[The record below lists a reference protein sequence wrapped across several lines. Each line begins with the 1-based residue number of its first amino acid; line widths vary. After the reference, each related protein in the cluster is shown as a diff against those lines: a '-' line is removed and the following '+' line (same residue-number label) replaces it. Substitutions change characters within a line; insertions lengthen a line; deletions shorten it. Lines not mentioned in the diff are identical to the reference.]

1 MTTSLAPA
9 IRNAKKKVFRKALG
23 TFCSRVFVRVE
34 MAVFTLFIL
43 SGWTTVPVCKLMR
56 SMGLPV
62 QPFFGLIP
70 DDDPIPDMAP
80 TDREIRGERDRYRK
94 EMADAAA
101 QAQALG
107 GMTEGNEALAAEHSK
122 RLRQR
127 RFGIS
132 TFGPVLAHAAEMKV
146 DPSGEEKKVAASAAG
161 SEVHG
166 VVSRSASVSD
176 SSVSVVSGSSTAKPS
191 SQLGSSLRAVSQA
204 IKTNASRM
212 KHERQ
217 EKQVKTAGVAA
228 PGINLDDNDIGVAS
242 YGSLTQRVTTAVSE
256 TAEEVGSWFT
266 LPSDLRDMMFGK
278 QPAPVDDAVSV
289 GVESDDERERD
300 ATTTAGSDEDTETPN
315 LRSGMGYEP
324 PHDEVLR
331 AEEAW
336 VTSRRTAE
344 VAVGRSRA
352 LSTLVDDGVRV
363 QQSVSSGDEDGSG
376 STARERADDTFTGF
390 TRSAERL
397 YNDAV

>member
-1 MTTSLAPA
+1 
-9 IRNAKKKVFRKALG
+9 
-23 TFCSRVFVRVE
+23 
-34 MAVFTLFIL
+34 
-43 SGWTTVPVCKLMR
+43 
-56 SMGLPV
+56 
-62 QPFFGLIP
+62 
-70 DDDPIPDMAP
+70 
-80 TDREIRGERDRYRK
+80 
-94 EMADAAA
+94 
-101 QAQALG
+101 
-107 GMTEGNEALAAEHSK
+107 
-122 RLRQR
+122 
-127 RFGIS
+127 
-132 TFGPVLAHAAEMKV
+132 
-146 DPSGEEKKVAASAAG
+146 
-161 SEVHG
+161 
-166 VVSRSASVSD
+166 
-176 SSVSVVSGSSTAKPS
+176 
-191 SQLGSSLRAVSQA
+191 
-204 IKTNASRM
+204 M

-331 AEEAW
+331 AAP
-336 VTSRRTAE
+336 TYRTAE

-397 YNDAV
+397 YTDAV